1 MNFSTRRVWQSTMI
15 ALARSPRMK
24 RWMQGSRATS
34 TIATRY
40 VAGVTAEKGVVRA
53 SELLKQKGLRSSLFY
68 LGEYVD
74 TPGLVEQN
82 LAAKIEVTGLLE
94 RAGLDVHVSV
104 DPTQIGFLL
113 DQSWARRN
121 AFAIAE
127 AIVAAT
133 AGKAGVHA
141 LMLDMEDSS
150 VVDATIGLHDALHD
164 ARLPVAVT
172 LQAYLRRTEAD
183 LHSLIRRGSRVRLV
197 KGAFAAG
204 ADVAFA
210 GQSAIK
216 TNSRRLIDLM
226 LSREARD
233 AGFYPIVATHDDK
246 LQAHAIEQAQKY
258 GWRPDEY
265 EFEMLV
271 GVREELAERLAASGQ
286 RVRLYLPFGRD
297 WWPYAMRRIGE
308 NPGNAW
314 LLARSLAKADVGQS
328 AGLVRSKP
336 A

>member
-1 MNFSTRRVWQSTMI
+1 MI

-24 RWMQGSRATS
+24 RWMQGSHATS

-40 VAGVTAEKGVVRA
+40 VAGETAEESVARA
-53 SELLKQKGLRSSLFY
+53 SELLQQKGLRSSLFY

-74 TPGLVEQN
+74 KPGLVEQN

-127 AIVAAT
+127 AIAGAT
-133 AGKAGVHA
+133 AGRAGVHA

-150 VVDATIGLHDALHD
+150 FVDATISLHDALD
-164 ARLPVAVT
+164 GARLPVALT
-172 LQAYLRRTEAD
+172 LQAYLHRTEAD
-183 LHSLIRRGSRVRLV
+183 LRSLIRHGSRVRLV

-204 ADVAFA
+204 GDIAFV
-210 GQSAIK
+210 GLSAIK

-233 AGFYPIVATHDDK
+233 AGFYPIMATHDER
-246 LQAHAIEQAQKY
+246 LHAHAIERAQKY

-265 EFEMLV
+265 EFEMLL
-271 GVREELAERLAASGQ
+271 GVRGDLAARLAAAGQ
-286 RVRLYLPFGRD
+286 RVRLYVPFGRD
-297 WWPYAMRRIGE
+297 W
-308 NPGNAW
+308 
-314 LLARSLAKADVGQS
+314 
-328 AGLVRSKP
+328 
-336 A
+336 

>member
-15 ALARSPRMK
+15 ALARSPPMK

-40 VAGVTAEKGVVRA
+40 VAGVTADKGVVRA

-82 LAAKIEVTGLLE
+82 LTAKIEVTGLLQ
-94 RAGLDVHVSV
+94 RAGLDIHVSV

-113 DQSWARRN
+113 DRGWAHRN

-127 AIVAAT
+127 AIAAAT
-133 AGKAGVHA
+133 AGRAGVHA

-150 VVDATIGLHDALHD
+150 VVDPTISLHDALND

-172 LQAYLRRTEAD
+172 LQAYLHRTEAD
-183 LHSLIRRGSRVRLV
+183 LRSLIRRGARVRLV

-204 ADVAFA
+204 GDIAFI
-210 GQSAIK
+210 GTSAIK

-233 AGFYPIVATHDDK
+233 AGFYPIVATHDEK
-246 LQAHAIEQAQKY
+246 LHAHAIEQAQKY
-258 GWRPDEY
+258 GWGPEEY
-265 EFEMLV
+265 EFEMLL
-271 GVREELAERLAASGQ
+271 GVRGDLAERLAADGQ

-314 LLARSLAKADVGQS
+314 LLARSLAD
-328 AGLVRSKP
+328 L
-336 A
+336 

>member
-1 MNFSTRRVWQSTMI
+1 MI

-24 RWMQGSRATS
+24 RSMQGSRATS

-40 VAGVTAEKGVVRA
+40 VAGETAQKGVVRA

-74 TPGLVEQN
+74 KPELVEQN
-82 LAAKIEVTGLLE
+82 LAAKLEVTALLQGT
-94 RAGLDVHVSV
+94 GLDVHVSV

-113 DQSWARRN
+113 DQDRARRN

-127 AIVAAT
+127 AIAGAT
-133 AGKAGVHA
+133 AGRAGIHA
-141 LMLDMEDSS
+141 LMLDIEDSS

-164 ARLPVAVT
+164 AQLPVALT
-172 LQAYLRRTEAD
+172 LQAYLHRTEAD
-183 LHSLIRRGSRVRLV
+183 LGALIRRGAKVRLV
-197 KGAFAAG
+197 KGAFIAG
-204 ADVAFA
+204 GDIAFV

-233 AGFYPIVATHDDK
+233 AGFYPIVATHDEK
-246 LQAHAIEQAQKY
+246 LHAHAIEQAQKY

-265 EFEMLV
+265 EFEMLL
-271 GVREELAERLAASGQ
+271 GVRGDVAERLAADGQ

-308 NPGNAW
+308 NPANAW
-314 LLARSLAKADVGQS
+314 LLARSLAD
-328 AGLVRSKP
+328 L
-336 A
+336 